1 MKKVTTTELV
11 RNMRQMLNHLSEG
24 EEVVI
29 ERHHQPIARLQSA
42 PVRQTALEAMADL
55 YRTLTP
61 KAARGWEK
69 AARGVRGQSGSVKQL
84 RNPWGCLSLLVDLN
98 SGYP

>member
-11 RNMRQMLNHLSEG
+11 RNMRQVLDHLSEG

-29 ERHHQPIARLQSA
+29 ERNHQPIARLQPA
-42 PVRQTALEAMADL
+42 PIRQTALEAMADL

-61 KAARGWEK
+61 QATHGWEK
-69 AARGVRGQSGSVKQL
+69 AARGMRELSGSVKQL
-84 RNPWGCLSLLVDLN
+84 RDPWES
-98 SGYP
+98 